1 MLSSRTQQQQRECE
15 VNAREI
21 LREKAGMCVVHN
33 KFISCYCCCLNARTT
48 SQITQ
53 KSHTLYCTIK
63 SRSAT
68 MNDQTIKTPQNIFFL
83 LLPYP
88 YPHPSSPPFAIPV
101 PTRWHS
107 KSWSTYIQT
116 KATPKRRK
124 SKEREPRVEWKR
136 LRVERERK
144 WINKW
149 SFNTFHQIE
158 REYRVPQF

>member
-1 MLSSRTQQQQRECE
+1 MRERYSERRLVCVSSTTNLFLVIAAASTLVPPLRSHKNHTHYTVQSKVVRQQWMTRPSKPLKISFFCSCH
-15 VNAREI
+15 I
-21 LREKAGMCVVHN
+21 LN
-33 KFISCYCCCLNARTT
+33 
-48 SQITQ
+48 
-53 KSHTLYCTIK
+53 
-63 SRSAT
+63 
-68 MNDQTIKTPQNIFFL
+68 
-83 LLPYP
+83 
-88 YPHPSSPPFAIPV
+88 PHPSSPPFAIPV
-101 PTRWHS
+101 PTRWHT